1 MASFKIKLFL
11 GKTLK
16 GGKHPLVLQTIHNR
30 KRKIISLGLSTSREN
45 WNTELS
51 RFIPPEKNYKTK
63 NKMLSSIE
71 DKAEDILLNFKKE
84 SRPFSSE
91 VFFERFNLREKQT
104 TLFEVYTEVILELD
118 RKEKV
123 NTANIYKNSINVLS
137 EFCGKRQISLYDV
150 NYRFLKN
157 FEAFLFQK
165 GNTGGGVHHHMRC
178 VRAIMNESIRR
189 GYLDS
194 EGYPFSTQF
203 NKKGYSLSHLKSK
216 ATPRALSSEDMT
228 KVKNLDIKSYPHLIL
243 SYDLFMFS
251 YYARGMNFSDIA
263 MLKWSHIYN
272 GRINY
277 NRSKTSKSLNQ
288 KINGPIEEIL
298 RQYKCNNSEYVFPIL
313 KEYHETGAQQKHRI
327 KKCLKKLNGD
337 LKEIGGI
344 CEIAIDLT
352 SYVARHTYA
361 TTLKQKGLSIE
372 VISEAM
378 GHSELSTTKAY
389 LEKFSNEVLDKTDEL
404 L

>member
-1 MASFKIKLFL
+1 MTTFKIKLFV

-16 GGKHPLVLQTIHNR
+16 DGKHPLVLQTIHDR
-30 KRKIISLGLSTSREN
+30 KRKIMSLGFSTVKEN
-45 WNTELS
+45 WNVELS
-51 RFIPPEKNYKTK
+51 RFLPSEKNYKSK
-63 NKMLSSIE
+63 NKVLSSLE
-71 DKAEDILLNFKKE
+71 EKAEEILLSFKRE
-84 SRPFSSE
+84 SRPFTFES
-91 VFFERFNLREKQT
+91 FFGKFHLKEKQAS
-104 TLFEVYTEVILELD
+104 LFEVYKEIISELD

-123 NTANIYKNSINVLS
+123 NTANIYKNSSNVLR

-150 NYRFLKN
+150 NYRFLKS
-157 FEAFLFQK
+157 FEAFLFEK

-194 EGYPFSTQF
+194 ERYPFSTQF
-203 NKKGYSLSHLKSK
+203 NKNGYSLSHLKSK
-216 ATPRALSSEDMT
+216 ASPRALSFEDMT
-228 KVKNLDIKSYPHLIL
+228 KIKNLDMKCYPHLTL
-243 SYDLFMFS
+243 SYNLFMFS

-263 MLKWSHIYN
+263 NLKWSHIYN

-288 KINGPIEEIL
+288 KISGPIEEIL
-298 RQYKCNNSEYVFPIL
+298 KQYRSNNSEYIFPIL
-313 KEYHETGAQQKHRI
+313 NRLHETDAQQKHRI
-327 KKCLKKLNGD
+327 KKCLKKLNGE
-337 LKEIGGI
+337 LKEIGKI
-344 CEIAIDLT
+344 CEIDIDLT

-361 TTLKQKGLSIE
+361 TTLKQKGMSVE
-372 VISEAM
+372 VISEAL

-389 LEKFSNEVLDKTDEL
+389 LEKFSNEVLDKTDDL